1 MSSSNLTPDEL
12 PWAVRHFVYEQLA
25 QTGQPPLP
33 AEAAEALN
41 ITEAEAEE
49 AFRWLHQHHA
59 FLLDGDTFK
68 VRMANPFSGIATDF
82 RVRTA
87 DQAYWA
93 NCAWDALGIPAALG
107 AEAHIDA
114 HCAHTGEPI
123 ALEVR
128 EGQVVGGESVVAH
141 FAVPFARW
149 YDDLIHT

>member
-1 MSSSNLTPDEL
+1 MNSSDQTAEEL
-12 PWAVRHFVYEQLA
+12 AWAVRHFVYGQLA
-25 QTGQPPLP
+25 RTGQPPLP
-33 AEAAEALN
+33 VEAAKALN
-41 ITEAEAEE
+41 ISEIEAEE

-59 FLLDGDTFK
+59 FLLEDGTFK

-114 HCAHTGEPI
+114 HCTYSGEPI

-128 EGQVVGGESVVAH
+128 NGQVPGGEGVVAH